1 MKLEFGCGETPTH
14 AGYKTCDIRDLPGI
28 DYVCPAT
35 EIDRHCEPNSVT
47 HITSRHMFEHL
58 TFYDGERYLEACM
71 RILRSGGELH
81 MSLPN
86 MDFHVQ
92 QWLNGSKLEHAR
104 AGFWGWQRETD
115 TGQVWDVHKSGYNY
129 TQLSALLASKGYVR
143 TQSLRK
149 PLHKHLEIKAYKP

>member
-1 MKLEFGCGETPTH
+1 
-14 AGYKTCDIRDLPGI
+14 
-28 DYVCPAT
+28 
-35 EIDRHCEPNSVT
+35 
-47 HITSRHMFEHL
+47 MFEHL
-58 TFYDGERYLEACM
+58 SFYDGERYLEACM
-71 RILRSGGELH
+71 RILTSGGELH

-92 QWLNGSKLEHAR
+92 QWINNSKLEHAR
-104 AGFWGWQRETD
+104 AGFWGWQRETE
-115 TGQVWDVHKSGYNY
+115 TGEVWDVHKSGYNY